1 MRTEVSYRVGIAG
14 AELHMVVL
22 AADARGC
29 VGVDLESGAFVR
41 ASYSADSGPAFDSFD
56 VVSGRIA
63 ESAQPL
69 DASRP
74 ETVELEEPPVRSGRL
89 ADRKV
94 ERYLDALRHP
104 RRGPLL
110 GFAGRA
116 VPYWTLTGD
125 RPSVTLVDIAT
136 GPQLRRDEAG
146 YECRF
151 AWQGGRHQYPMGDR
165 RLASQLEDIGW
176 PRFSGRDLQ
185 RLLGYRVRR
194 LLVVLTP
201 PHEGYCYKVVAAL
214 LPGS

>member
-1 MRTEVSYRVGIAG
+1 MRTEVSCRVGIAG
-14 AELHMVVL
+14 AELRVLVL
-22 AADARGC
+22 AADTRGC
-29 VGVDLESGAFVR
+29 VGVDLDSGAFVR
-41 ASYSADSGPAFDSFD
+41 ASYSVTPGEPFSPFD

-63 ESAQPL
+63 LSSQPP

-74 ETVELEEPPVRSGRL
+74 ETVELEETPTPCGRL
-89 ADRKV
+89 SERRAD
-94 ERYLDALRHP
+94 RYLDPLLHP

-110 GFAGRA
+110 GFPGRA
-116 VPYWTLTGD
+116 VPYWTLAGD
-125 RPSVTLVDIAT
+125 RPSVTIVDIAT
-136 GPQLRRDEAG
+136 GPQLRRDARG

-151 AWQGGRHQYPMGDR
+151 TWQAGRHQYALGDR
-165 RLASQLEDIGW
+165 HLAGQLEDVGW

-201 PHEGYCYKVVAAL
+201 PHEGYCYKMVAAL

>member
-1 MRTEVSYRVGIAG
+1 MRTEVSCRVGVVG
-14 AELHMVVL
+14 AELRVLVL
-22 AADARGC
+22 AADTRGC
-29 VGVDLESGAFVR
+29 VGVDLDSGAFVR
-41 ASYSADSGPAFDSFD
+41 ASYSATPEDLFSSFD
-56 VVSGRIA
+56 LISGRIA
-63 ESAQPL
+63 PSSQPP

-74 ETVELEEPPVRSGRL
+74 ETVELEETPIRCGRL
-89 ADRKV
+89 SERKA
-94 ERYLDALRHP
+94 ERYIDPLLHP

-116 VPYWTLTGD
+116 VPYWTLAGD
-125 RPSVTLVDIAT
+125 RPSVTMVDIAT
-136 GPQLRRDEAG
+136 GPQLRRDAGG

-151 AWQGGRHQYPMGDR
+151 AWQGGRHQYALGDR
-165 RLASQLEDIGW
+165 HLAAQLEDVSW

>member
-1 MRTEVSYRVGIAG
+1 MRTEVSYRVGVAG
-14 AELHMVVL
+14 AELRMLVL
-22 AADARGC
+22 AADTRGC
-29 VGVDLESGAFVR
+29 VGVDLDSGAFVR
-41 ASYSADSGPAFDSFD
+41 ASYSATPGDPYSSFD
-56 VVSGRIA
+56 IVSGRIA
-63 ESAQPL
+63 APSQPA

-74 ETVELEEPPVRSGRL
+74 ETVELEDAPSQCGHLSE
-89 ADRKV
+89 RKV
-94 ERYLDALRHP
+94 ERYLGPLRHP

-125 RPSVTLVDIAT
+125 RPSLTIVDIAT
-136 GPQLRRDEAG
+136 GPQLRRGPTG

-151 AWQGGRHQYPMGDR
+151 TWQGARHQYALGDR
-165 RLASQLEDIGW
+165 RLAGQLEDVAW

-194 LLVVLTP
+194 LLIVLTP